1 MQAHFTPLGRAPRRR
16 CRMVEQTLRQALRR
30 LACSPSSHHLRC
42 AYVNPHDAQFLIIQC
57 RTMRDSYDMLPHRG
71 AVGAVQSLPELMQQQ
86 NGAAVSASAGG
97 GAGCRSPGG
106 AALEHLERQ
115 LEAEARSSQAFGSRL
130 LHSVTGALQPS
141 SVVLNSSDS
150 GCCCLR
156 TCYPSIL
163 VDVGCVH
170 CFDDPSAA
178 AGPGSATAGSPLA
191 SSTSAAP
198 DGAAGHGAATDE
210 GLEAAVAAE
219 VDAAGGLT
227 MRLRELCAL

>member
-1 MQAHFTPLGRAPRRR
+1 
-16 CRMVEQTLRQALRR
+16 MVEQTLRQALRR

-42 AYVNPHDAQFLIIQC
+42 AYVNPHGAPFLIIQC

-86 NGAAVSASAGG
+86 NGAAASASAGG

-115 LEAEARSSQAFGSRL
+115 LEAEARFSQAFRSRL

-141 SVVLNSSDS
+141 SVVLNSSES
-150 GCCCLR
+150 GCCCLG
-156 TCYPSIL
+156 TCYSFIL

-170 CFDDPSAA
+170 FFTTPAA

-198 DGAAGHGAATDE
+198 DGAAGHEAATDE

-227 MRLRELCAL
+227 MRLRELCALAL